1 VQEQSLVDMLA
12 DTFRR
17 VEARAEAHSHALA
30 YAAARQTV
38 GYLLERVQRLQRE
51 ISALSGATALLGADD
66 RVHNGDHPW
75 RDNMWHRTA
84 SDLLRE
90 EPRQV
95 RAPAAAI
102 TSADQDLY
110 ELISYVGAAIAL
122 VRERRRQAL
131 AVMIERPRRLATGQ
145 TAGSCGATQFPAL
158 NPIDHQRIADLL
170 ALADDEA
177 DGSGTA
183 VRAVLTSLGMQ
194 TQIPARD
201 DSSCEAPVG

>member
-1 VQEQSLVDMLA
+1 MQEQSLVDMLA

-38 GYLLERVQRLQRE
+38 GYVHERVQRLQRE
-51 ISALSGATALLGADD
+51 ISALCGATALLDADD
-66 RVHNGDHPW
+66 GVRHGDQPW
-75 RDNMWHRTA
+75 CDNLWHRTA

-102 TSADQDLY
+102 TSANQDLY
-110 ELISYVGAAIAL
+110 ELISYIGAAIAL
-122 VRERRRQAL
+122 VRERRRQAT
-131 AVMIERPRRLATGQ
+131 AVIIDRPSQAVPGQ
-145 TAGSCGATQFPAL
+145 PAGRYGAVRFPEL
-158 NPIDHQRIADLL
+158 SPIDHQRIADLL
-170 ALADDEA
+170 ALADDET
-177 DGSGTA
+177 DGSGSA
-183 VRAVLTSLGMQ
+183 LRAALTSLGMQ
-194 TQIPARD
+194 TQTPARD